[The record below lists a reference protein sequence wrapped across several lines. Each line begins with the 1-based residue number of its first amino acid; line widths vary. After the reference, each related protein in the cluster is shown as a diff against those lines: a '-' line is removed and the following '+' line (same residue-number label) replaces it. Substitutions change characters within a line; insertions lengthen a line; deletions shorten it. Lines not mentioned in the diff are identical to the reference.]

1 MFKYKDLRMFV
12 FSLFLIGLCVFSG
25 VYFRHDRM
33 KLVVLLLLA
42 FSVIPTLLIRYNA
55 SVFEDGMLIYTFRGI
70 GILPQMIEFKD
81 LTAYE
86 LISKHKLQL
95 GFKNKTKKIYLLDA
109 KTFYQELDKKY
120 QGYKKG
126 QKVWFIEFKVIA
138 INDLR
143 AAITDKHKAINP
155 FVYHSAEK
163 AN

>member
-33 KLVVLLLLA
+33 KLVVVLLLA

-95 GFKNKTKKIYLLDA
+95 GFKNKTKKVYLLDA
-109 KTFYQELDKKY
+109 KTFYQELDKNIKDI
-120 QGYKKG
+120 KKD
-126 QKVWFIEFKVIA
+126 KRFNFLVLYLLLIDSLRNHSFYYFFKTSNISTF
-138 INDLR
+138 D
-143 AAITDKHKAINP
+143 
-155 FVYHSAEK
+155 
-163 AN
+163 

>member
-25 VYFRHDRM
+25 VYFRYDRM

-126 QKVWFIEFKVIA
+126 QEV
-138 INDLR
+138 
-143 AAITDKHKAINP
+143 
-155 FVYHSAEK
+155 
-163 AN
+163 

>member
-33 KLVVLLLLA
+33 KLVVVLLLA

-95 GFKNKTKKIYLLDA
+95 GFLLSHVP
-109 KTFYQELDKKY
+109 TVICRY
-120 QGYKKG
+120 
-126 QKVWFIEFKVIA
+126 VWVSLVSFIVMRNLVSFMV
-138 INDLR
+138 
-143 AAITDKHKAINP
+143 
-155 FVYHSAEK
+155 
-163 AN
+163 

>member
-86 LISKHKLQL
+86 LISKHKLQRFICL
-95 GFKNKTKKIYLLDA
+95 MLKRFIKNLIKNIKDIKKDKRFNFLVLYLLLIDSLRNHSFYYFF
-109 KTFYQELDKKY
+109 KTSNISTFD
-120 QGYKKG
+120 
-126 QKVWFIEFKVIA
+126 
-138 INDLR
+138 
-143 AAITDKHKAINP
+143 
-155 FVYHSAEK
+155 
-163 AN
+163 

>member
-33 KLVVLLLLA
+33 KLVVVLLLA

-81 LTAYE
+81 LASYK
-86 LISKHKLQL
+86 LLSKHVL
-95 GFKNKTKKIYLLDA
+95 
-109 KTFYQELDKKY
+109 ELN
-120 QGYKKG
+120 
-126 QKVWFIEFKVIA
+126 F
-138 INDLR
+138 N
-143 AAITDKHKAINP
+143 
-155 FVYHSAEK
+155 
-163 AN
+163 

>member
-33 KLVVLLLLA
+33 KLVVVLLLA

-81 LTAYE
+81 LASYK
-86 LISKHKLQL
+86 LLSKHVLELQSR
-95 GFKNKTKKIYLLDA
+95 NKTQKIYLVNA
-109 KTFYQELDKKY
+109 IAFYKELDDRFT
-120 QGYKKG
+120 QYKNG
-126 QKVWFIEFKVIA
+126 QEI
-138 INDLR
+138 
-143 AAITDKHKAINP
+143 
-155 FVYHSAEK
+155 
-163 AN
+163 